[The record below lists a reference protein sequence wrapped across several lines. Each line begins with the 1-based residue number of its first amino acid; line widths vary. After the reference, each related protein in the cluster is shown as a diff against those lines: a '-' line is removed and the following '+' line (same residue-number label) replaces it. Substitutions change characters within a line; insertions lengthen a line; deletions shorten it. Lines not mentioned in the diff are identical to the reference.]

1 MVLIFLR
8 YLFNYYTLNKKGKIV
23 NSVKHITLLG
33 VFLLVAAY
41 SCDWLSV
48 RLHRFGIR
56 GIDVSH
62 YQSAILWEEVF
73 KQDIDF
79 VFVKATEGNYLSDS
93 LFARN
98 WDAIRE
104 HGIRRGAYHFFRAST
119 PAEEQALNFI
129 RNVPMEEGDLPPVLD
144 VEVLDGLTKPE
155 VLARMQT
162 WLFMVEIAYGVKP
175 IIYTNQKFYNTNLA
189 GYFSSYPLWIARYNS
204 RGPRLAD
211 GRKWT
216 FWQHR
221 DTGRLPGISGNVDF
235 NVFRGSLV
243 ELETL
248 CMKPKLAVSMR

>member
-1 MVLIFLR
+1 
-8 YLFNYYTLNKKGKIV
+8 LFNYHTLNKKGKIV

-48 RLHRFGIR
+48 RLHRFGVR

-62 YQSAILWEEVF
+62 YQSAIQWEEVF

-79 VFVKATEGNYLSDS
+79 VFVKATEGNHLSDS

-98 WDAIRE
+98 WEAIQA
-104 HGIRRGAYHFFRAST
+104 HGIRRGAYHFFRASV